1 MGTVNVVPTI
11 NGGRWGGRFLG
22 ASAFDCVWR
31 GVVLITVVM
40 LQRGSGEINA
50 VGRDCFFS
58 SELRTAEIR
67 DHDINEKHGATGALL
82 GGV

>member
-1 MGTVNVVPTI
+1 VGTVNVVPTI

-40 LQRGSGEINA
+40 LQRGSDQIYT
-50 VGRDCFFS
+50 VGRECLFS
-58 SELRTAEIR
+58 SELKKA
-67 DHDINEKHGATGALL
+67 
-82 GGV
+82 